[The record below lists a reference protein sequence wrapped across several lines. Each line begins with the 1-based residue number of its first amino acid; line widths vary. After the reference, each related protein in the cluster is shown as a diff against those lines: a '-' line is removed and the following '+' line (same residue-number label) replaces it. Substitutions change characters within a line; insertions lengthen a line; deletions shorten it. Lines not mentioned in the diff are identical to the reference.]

1 MSTVKTNATSFSAP
15 TQEEKSSVGPSITV
29 KTETAGKI
37 GLFGAI
43 SIISRE
49 DEVSAACFQCALLGC
64 VRQRVSRGEII
75 DERRIGR

>member
-1 MSTVKTNATSFSAP
+1 MSSAKTNATSFSAP

-43 SIISRE
+43 SIIIGTIIGVGIFLKNQSVFRNNNGNPWG
-49 DEVSAACFQCALLGC
+49 VLL
-64 VRQRVSRGEII
+64 S
-75 DERRIGR
+75 